1 MTINK
6 DINEMTSPLAKEK
19 FGRLLHTI
27 ATADE
32 AYNIGDK
39 DTQKIL
45 DALSEYIAE
54 VASDCYAA
62 GFNDGAKVGMKRG
75 QQKGEQSAAEK
86 MVLAFAPGSGTV
98 N

>member
-19 FGRLLHTI
+19 FGRLFHTI

-45 DALSEYIAE
+45 DALIEYL
-54 VASDCYAA
+54 D
-62 GFNDGAKVGMKRG
+62 
-75 QQKGEQSAAEK
+75 
-86 MVLAFAPGSGTV
+86 P
-98 N
+98 